1 MRFVLLLLLLCSLTA
16 QAVNAPPPTPV
27 PAPPAWQQQWL
38 DRYES
43 QWRVAGLEDRMF
55 QPEHWWNIVLPL
67 LTPERGFA
75 VETIAHSVEG
85 RPLRHVRW
93 GEGNTSVMLWSQ
105 MHGNESTATMA
116 LADLFRFLGDQP
128 QDPLVARLRER
139 LSLHLMPIVNPDGT
153 ARFQRRNAQNIDINR
168 DARMRATPEAQ
179 ALDALRIKVQPEFA
193 FNLHDQRPGTRAGD
207 SERGV
212 AIALLA
218 ERPDDSDE
226 TNAVLARSIQV
237 AAAMRIALEPHIGGQ
252 IARYDSTFNPRAF
265 GERLAQR
272 GTSDVLVESGGI
284 EGDPEKQILRRLNA
298 ISLLAALDAIASGE
312 YANLPAALY
321 EDLPENAR
329 TWPDLAI
336 RGGTII
342 VSGQPAL
349 RADVLVNFKHAL
361 SFREGKIADIGD
373 LADVKARR
381 VVETD
386 GLFII
391 ALDENGQPGSFTL
404 DAPARFVI
412 SRDQDGQTPVWAL
425 DGDADVEALEAMLRP
440 SPN

>member
-1 MRFVLLLLLLCSLTA
+1 MRVLALLLLLASFSVPAADT
-16 QAVNAPPPTPV
+16 PTPV
-27 PAPPAWQQQWL
+27 PAAPAWQSQWL
-38 DRYES
+38 GHYD
-43 QWRVAGLEDRMF
+43 QHWRVAGLEQRDF
-55 QPEHWWNIVLPL
+55 QPEHWWEIVLPM
-67 LTPERGFA
+67 LTPARGFEI
-75 VETIAHSVEG
+75 ETIASSVEG

-93 GEGNTSVMLWSQ
+93 GEGKTSVMLWSQ

-116 LADLFRFLGDQP
+116 LADIFRFLGEQP
-128 QDPLVARLRER
+128 DDPLTTRLREN
-139 LSLHLMPIVNPDGT
+139 LTLHLMPIANPDGT

-168 DARMRATPEAQ
+168 DGRMLATPEAK
-179 ALDALRIKVQPEFA
+179 ALEALRAKVQPEFA
-193 FNLHDQRPGTRAGD
+193 FNLHDQNPGTRAGD
-207 SERGV
+207 TGHGV

-218 ERPDDSDE
+218 ERPDDSDD
-226 TNAVLARSIQV
+226 TNAVLARSIQI
-237 AAAMRIALEPHIGGQ
+237 AAAMRIALEPHIGGR

-265 GERLAQR
+265 GERLAAR

-284 EGDPEKQILRRLNA
+284 EGDLEKQILRRLNA
-298 ISLLAALDAIASGE
+298 IALLAALDAIATGE
-312 YANLPAALY
+312 YARLPAALY

-342 VSGQPAL
+342 APSQPPL

-381 VVETD
+381 SVEAD

-391 ALDENGQPGSFTL
+391 ALDENGQPSTFTL
-404 DAPARFVI
+404 DAPARLVL
-412 SRDQDGQTPVWAL
+412 SRSEDGQTPVWAL
-425 DGDADVEALEAMLRP
+425 DGDADVDALEGALRS
-440 SPN
+440 SPH

>member
-1 MRFVLLLLLLCSLTA
+1 MRVLALLMLLLPLHLFAA
-16 QAVNAPPPTPV
+16 QTTDAPPLQV
-27 PAPPAWQQQWL
+27 PQAPAWQQQWL
-38 DRYES
+38 ERYE
-43 QWRVAGLEDRMF
+43 QEFRVAGLDQRDF
-55 QPEHWWNIVLPL
+55 QPEHWWEIVLPM
-67 LTPERGFA
+67 LTPERGFE
-75 VETIAHSVEG
+75 VETIATSVEG

-93 GEGNTSVMLWSQ
+93 GEGKISVMLWSQ
-105 MHGNESTATMA
+105 MHGNESTASMS
-116 LADLFRFLGDQP
+116 LADLFHFLGEKP
-128 QDPLVARLRER
+128 QDPLVARLREH
-139 LSLHLMPIVNPDGT
+139 LTLHLMPIANPDGT

-168 DARMRATPEAQ
+168 DGRMLATPEAK
-179 ALDALRIKVQPEFA
+179 ALEALRARAQPQFA
-193 FNLHDQRPGTRAGD
+193 FNLHDQNPGTRAGD

-218 ERPDDSDE
+218 ERPDEGDE
-226 TNAVLARSIQV
+226 TSAVLARSIQV

-272 GTSDVLVESGGI
+272 GTSDVLIESGGI

-298 ISLLAALDAIASGE
+298 IALLAALDAIATGE
-312 YANLPAALY
+312 YASLPAALY

-329 TWPDLAI
+329 AWPDLVI
-336 RGGTII
+336 RGATII
-342 VSGQPAL
+342 APGQPAL

-361 SFREGKIADIGD
+361 SFREGKIADLGD

-381 VVETD
+381 VVEAD

-391 ALDENGQPGSFTL
+391 AQDENGQPTTLTL

-412 SRDQDGQTPVWAL
+412 SRSEDGQAPIWTL
-425 DGDADVEALEAMLRP
+425 DGDADVEALEAALR
-440 SPN
+440 